1 VFRTDMRFVAVLAV
15 AALFSTGAVA
25 QVNPVPDPPKEQN
38 APEHFDSQAEK
49 SKRNNETLSDRLDR
63 TDGVI
68 HPPVNVDP
76 KIHEAPPPTG
86 DRGIVIPA
94 PPSGSNP
101 APK

>member
-1 VFRTDMRFVAVLAV
+1 MLRADVRFVSVLAV
-15 AALFSTGAVA
+15 VALFSTGALA
-25 QVNPVPDPPKEQN
+25 QPRPTLDPPKEQN

-49 SKRNNETLSDRLDR
+49 SKRNNETLSERLDR

-68 HPPVNVDP
+68 HPPVHVDP
-76 KIHEAPPPTG
+76 KIHETPPPTG

-94 PPSGSNP
+94 PPPSGNP